1 VTDSL
6 AQAGFAWRPVR
17 GEGQLCVA
25 ARAPRPPTGHH
36 RRMEPTTIMAPTT
49 DLSLDEIEVGNPE
62 TALRDDVDGIFRL
75 LREQRPI
82 GFDREFPAAGMAPGP
97 GFWSL
102 TRHRDVA
109 RVNKDWE
116 TFSNLPAV
124 GIPTYPTRQSII
136 SMDPPVHTK
145 FRLIVNRGFT
155 PRMIGRLK
163 QQVWDHA
170 RRVVDDARARALDT
184 GDPEIDFVV
193 EIGSKLPTAVIAAL
207 LGVPDEDHE
216 LIYRLTNTFIAPT
229 DPEYGGTVEQMMGA
243 DRAMEDYALRLGEER
258 RGRSGDDLTS
268 LIVNAHIA
276 GPDGT
281 TVQVTDKEFA
291 EFVKLLMIGGNET
304 TRNAIAHGV
313 ALFDRFPHE
322 REKLLADPE
331 RVGTTAADEVVRV
344 ATPVTL
350 MRRTATRDVEIS
362 GTKVKEGDKV
372 VMWYRAAN
380 FDEEAVPDPYRFDVT
395 RSPNDHVGFGAGGP
409 HFCLGASLARLE
421 VGAMLTTI
429 AQRLPGLEVTG
440 RPVRM
445 RALSGNAIKHL
456 PVRLGVRG
464 DGL

>member
-1 VTDSL
+1 MV
-6 AQAGFAWRPVR
+6 QAM
-17 GEGQLCVA
+17 
-25 ARAPRPPTGHH
+25 APL
-36 RRMEPTTIMAPTT
+36 PTT
-49 DLSLDEIEVGNPE
+49 DLRVDEIELGNPD
-62 TALRDDVDGIFRL
+62 THVRDDVDGIFRL

-82 GFDREFPAAGMAPGP
+82 GFDREFPAAGMDPGP

-109 RVNKDWE
+109 RVNADWE

-163 QQVWDHA
+163 EQVWEHA
-170 RRVVDDARARALDT
+170 RRIVDDAGARARDA
-184 GDPEIDFVV
+184 GDPELDFVE
-193 EIGSKLPTAVIAAL
+193 EIGSKLPTLVIAAL
-207 LGVPDEDHE
+207 LGVPDDDQQ
-216 LIYRLTNTFIAPT
+216 LIYRLTNTFIAPS
-229 DPEYGGTVEQMMGA
+229 DPEYAGSLERMLAA
-243 DRAMEDYALRLGEER
+243 DRAMEEYALGLGMDR
-258 RGRSGDDLTS
+258 RGRDGDDLTS
-268 LIVNAHIA
+268 IIVNARIT

-281 TVQVTDKEFA
+281 KVQVTDQEFA

-313 ALFDRFPHE
+313 LLFSRHPEE
-322 REKLLADPE
+322 RIKLVSDPE
-331 RVGTTAADEVVRV
+331 RVCTTTADEVVRH

-350 MRRTATRDVEIS
+350 RRRTATRAADV
-362 GTKVKEGDKV
+362 GGVRVREGEKV

-380 FDEEAVPDPYRFDVT
+380 FDDAWIADPYRFDVT

-421 VGAMLTTI
+421 VGAMLATI
-429 AQRLPGLEVTG
+429 AERLPGLEVTG
-440 RPVRM
+440 PPARLRT
-445 RALSGNAIKHL
+445 LSSNGIKHL
-456 PVRLGVRG
+456 PVRLGV
-464 DGL
+464 